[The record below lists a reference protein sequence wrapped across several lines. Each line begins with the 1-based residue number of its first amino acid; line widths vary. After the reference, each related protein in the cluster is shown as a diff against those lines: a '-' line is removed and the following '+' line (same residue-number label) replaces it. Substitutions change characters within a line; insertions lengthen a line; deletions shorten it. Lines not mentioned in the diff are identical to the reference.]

1 MKIIDNNLLKDLNS
15 EIRKNKISHLLNNNR
30 KIDIIKP
37 YDKHLNLNL
46 LKYISQY
53 GAITGSNLYSLY
65 GMITRIP
72 NDVDLLVD
80 QSGLD
85 KIKEKYKIISN
96 DFYHMPAINSLGY
109 IQVKFKNKYYDIDI
123 ILTNDISHTT
133 IVEGIRIDNI
143 FKSLNMKIHIYE
155 SNENRDSYRD
165 ERDLLEILSFLKN
178 KKESDNTSF
187 FDKLKNIFNK

>member
-165 ERDLLEILSFLKN
+165 ERDLLEILSFF
-178 KKESDNTSF
+178 KK
-187 FDKLKNIFNK
+187 